1 MDQFDLI
8 PQNNC
13 FDKLTSWWQFEI
25 LRTTSKGAESHV
37 QILHIICCQFQ
48 QIVHEWLYKVWSGS
62 FIFWFGWTWKEP
74 LCLLLNYE
82 ILFLRWCIWRQSWFS
97 LGRGKKKDTWHRF
110 FRLFTAALL
119 HGSVSALSQISAL
132 ETSPTPANAYWSLW
146 SAVFWKIDLVLVADE
161 IQRITKHVLY
171 DFLKSLTVG
180 PLLSSRCN
188 FLANFT
194 CSKSPGDSKILIA
207 IYYIENR

>member
-1 MDQFDLI
+1 MAIWNPSHDLQRRRI
-8 PQNNC
+8 PCSNFAHHLLPISTNS
-13 FDKLTSWWQFEI
+13 SWMVVQSVIWQFHI
-25 LRTTSKGAESHV
+25 LVWLNLKGT
-37 QILHIICCQFQ
+37 
-48 QIVHEWLYKVWSGS
+48 IVLVAQLRN
-62 FIFWFGWTWKEP
+62 P
-74 LCLLLNYE
+74 
-82 ILFLRWCIWRQSWFS
+82 FLRWYIWRQGWFS

-171 DFLKSLTVG
+171 DFLKSFTVG